1 MSKAK
6 AVARSMST
14 VRVLKAT
21 KVLAEATVTLTKT
34 VFLRNQAT
42 ESQFRM
48 SKKIKGDTKNFEE
61 YYFDCTT

>member
-21 KVLAEATVTLTKT
+21 KVLAEE
-34 VFLRNQAT
+34 Q
-42 ESQFRM
+42 
-48 SKKIKGDTKNFEE
+48 
-61 YYFDCTT
+61 